1 MTAMQIA
8 TIQLDLSP
16 VVVELDTPEMDTPV
30 QVPGCVYR
38 TVLASL
44 STIT

>member
-16 VVVELDTPEMDTPV
+16 VGVELDTPGMDTPV
-30 QVPGCVYR
+30 QVTECV
-38 TVLASL
+38 
-44 STIT
+44 